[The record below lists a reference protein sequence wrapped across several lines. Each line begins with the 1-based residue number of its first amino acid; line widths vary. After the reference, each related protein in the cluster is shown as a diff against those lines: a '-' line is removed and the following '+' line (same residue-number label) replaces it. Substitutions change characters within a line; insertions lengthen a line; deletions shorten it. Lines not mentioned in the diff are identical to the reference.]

1 MWLPLCKWC
10 CSVQVCIAHSCLCQW
25 KCPFSEDIMCVLQ
38 QSPLLLCDYCAQV
51 FVMVVSHGAHTDN
64 QNQEWWPLHHVN
76 CTMIWN
82 PILVIGFH
90 LTSFINCHFSVA
102 SWESTRWW
110 GGACP
115 ALKCATP
122 RSTRWESS
130 PQTRP
135 PPSPDSG
142 TSWVSCASWRRR
154 PARSSAAAG
163 SVVCINYCLSCSIVS
178 GCCYAC
184 VSCSIVSGCYF
195 SYAHVV
201 SGCYCYYI

>member
-1 MWLPLCKWC
+1 M
-10 CSVQVCIAHSCLCQW
+10 A
-25 KCPFSEDIMCVLQ
+25 
-38 QSPLLLCDYCAQV
+38 
-51 FVMVVSHGAHTDN
+51 VSQGAHNDSL
-64 QNQEWWPLHHVN
+64 NQEWRPFMHHVN

-82 PILVIGFH
+82 PLFYVVGFS
-90 LTSFINCHFSVA
+90 LTSFINWCANFSVA

-122 RSTRWESS
+122 RSTRWESL

-163 SVVCINYCLSCSIVS
+163 SVVCINYYV
-178 GCCYAC
+178 C
-184 VSCSIVSGCYF
+184 VSCCIVSGCYWYHACF
-195 SYAHVV
+195 LQTCLPLRFRHNSYGFRPQIPLLRWLGQKLQ
-201 SGCYCYYI
+201 SLSDFPFPTF